1 MFEIIPVIKQKN
13 KMINELR
20 VEIDRQNAKINE
32 LLEDMKIKSKNAAD
46 VFNLRDLYEIK
57 LRDIQNNFDLSDKE
71 RDYYKEQ

>member
-1 MFEIIPVIKQKN
+1 
-13 KMINELR
+13 MINELR

-57 LRDIQNNFDLSDKE
+57 IRDIQNNLDLSVKE

>member
-1 MFEIIPVIKQKN
+1 
-13 KMINELR
+13 MINELR

>member
-1 MFEIIPVIKQKN
+1 
-13 KMINELR
+13 MINELR

-57 LRDIQNNFDLSDKE
+57 IRDIQNNLDLSVKE
-71 RDYYKEQ
+71 HDYYKEQ

>member
-1 MFEIIPVIKQKN
+1 
-13 KMINELR
+13 MINELR

-32 LLEDMKIKSKNAAD
+32 LLEDMKIASKNAAD

-57 LRDIQNNFDLSDKE
+57 IRDIQNNLDLSVKE

>member
-1 MFEIIPVIKQKN
+1 
-13 KMINELR
+13 MINELR

-32 LLEDMKIKSKNAAD
+32 LKEDMKIKSKNAAD